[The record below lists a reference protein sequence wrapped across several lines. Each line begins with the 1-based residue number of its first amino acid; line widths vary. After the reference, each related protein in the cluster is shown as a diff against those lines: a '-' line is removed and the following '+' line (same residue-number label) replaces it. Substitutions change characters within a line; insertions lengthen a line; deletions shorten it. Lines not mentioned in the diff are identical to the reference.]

1 MALAR
6 TWYQTVLS
14 LPLFFF
20 LGSSVLGHQPQL
32 LWGNSKFSTTARD
45 TQQISLEWWYTVRLT
60 IPKWPDL
67 RLVKHSQFIQS
78 FTVRHFGKT
87 TPSSRSVE
95 ATKKTLADEVVDAL
109 GTLAT
114 LGRKDSLIYCEN
126 LTFTEKLGLTPST
139 PPRKSRD
146 VQGVSLVFFFPG
158 THGIWKHHETSISRV

>member
-14 LPLFFF
+14 LPLFF

-45 TQQISLEWWYTVRLT
+45 TQQISLEWGYTVRLT

-95 ATKKTLADEVVDAL
+95 ATKKLSRMRLLMLWERWQRWDGRTAWSIARIWLSLRSLAW
-109 GTLAT
+109 
-114 LGRKDSLIYCEN
+114 
-126 LTFTEKLGLTPST
+126 
-139 PPRKSRD
+139 PPRHH
-146 VQGVSLVFFFPG
+146 PG
-158 THGIWKHHETSISRV
+158 SPGMCRVYL